1 MGVSYG
7 SCTGSTDAVCE
18 FGSLMITGKLGR
30 FNATTYLRM
39 MSHTAAVN
47 IGLYFGLKG
56 RVIPTCSAC
65 TSGSQGIGYAY
76 ESIKFGMQTMML
88 AGGAEELRSEE
99 RRVGKECVST
109 CRARWSPY
117 H

>member
-39 MSHTAAVN
+39 MSHTAAAN

-56 RVIPTCSAC
+56 RVIPTCSEC
-65 TSGSQGIGYAY
+65 TSASQGIGDAS
-76 ESIKFGMQTMML
+76 ESIKRTDD
-88 AGGAEELRSEE
+88 
-99 RRVGKECVST
+99 RREGT
-109 CRARWSPY
+109 RWSY
-117 H
+117 GVKLDVRGVSKQKNTNIKRN